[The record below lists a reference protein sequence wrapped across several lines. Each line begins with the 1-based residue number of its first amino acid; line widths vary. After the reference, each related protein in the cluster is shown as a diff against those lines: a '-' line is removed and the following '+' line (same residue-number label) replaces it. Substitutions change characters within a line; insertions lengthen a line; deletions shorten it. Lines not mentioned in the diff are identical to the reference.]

1 MFAFLLR
8 FYDENSTI
16 YMIVCCS
23 MLLLWLYFMYME
35 FFPSPVD
42 RNRLGMDSCGQQKSE
57 TRTISCDFM
66 CKEIPWIKGEVEYYI
81 RMHRFAKKKPRTL
94 SSMQIKFS
102 ICTVPNECNRFSTN
116 IATNL
121 AKYSFTSTPLTWI
134 GFANKPTEIRLENTG
149 NDGNCMQID
158 QKFYVLF
165 TSNNWLP

>member
-23 MLLLWLYFMYME
+23 MLLLWLYFVYME

-81 RMHRFAKKKPRTL
+81 RMHRFAKKKTSHTL
-94 SSMQIKFS
+94 L
-102 ICTVPNECNRFSTN
+102 N
-116 IATNL
+116 
-121 AKYSFTSTPLTWI
+121 
-134 GFANKPTEIRLENTG
+134 ANKILYLHSAKR
-149 NDGNCMQID
+149 MQQIFHKYCN
-158 QKFYVLF
+158 KFGEALIHQHTTDMDRF
-165 TSNNWLP
+165 CEQAN